1 MFGFS
6 RNELIESDLENKPST
21 YKSFPACMVMGCLM
35 CILSIIMMVTTER
48 VPSETVDKK
57 LEYKKIEYIKNYCL
71 DQGILTTR
79 QKQQLGIIK
88 KENP

>member
-6 RNELIESDLENKPST
+6 RSELIESDLENNPST
-21 YKSFPACMVMGCLM
+21 YKSFPACMAMGCLM
-35 CILSIIMMVTTER
+35 CILSIIMMITTER
-48 VPSETVDKK
+48 VPSETVAKK

>member
-6 RNELIESDLENKPST
+6 RSELIESDLENKPST

-48 VPSETVDKK
+48 VPSETVAKK
-57 LEYKKIEYIKNYCL
+57 LEYKKIEYIK
-71 DQGILTTR
+71 
-79 QKQQLGIIK
+79 LGSRVMFSEESLQEFIK
-88 KENP
+88 NNTIVPE

>member
-6 RNELIESDLENKPST
+6 RRELIESDLENQPST
-21 YKSFPACMVMGCLM
+21 YKSFPACMVMGILM

-48 VPSETVDKK
+48 TPSETVAMK
-57 LEYKKIEYIKNYCL
+57 LEHKKIEYIKNYCL